1 VPTKALINYRRKT
14 VKIENWSGDIAEIG
28 AIYPSGSEFTLVLI
42 GFVLWIAWFLVQA
55 RMENREYEEEIL
67 RGKPSD
73 VVNDEQS

>member
-1 VPTKALINYRRKT
+1 M
-14 VKIENWSGDIAEIG
+14 KIENWNGDIAEIG

-67 RGKPSD
+67 RGKPSN